1 MLYPVLPEH
10 SVFITMNKQPN
21 TYSMKH
27 SGNNF
32 LLSVFFA
39 MSLALCNSL
48 VSAQAPF
55 TVVFLGDSL
64 TEGYGLEQS
73 ESFPSLIENK
83 LSSDNLRHIR
93 VINAGISGSTSASGL
108 GRLQWY
114 IRSQPDLLVLSLG
127 ANDGL
132 RGLSV
137 AEMKANLSRTI
148 SFAQE
153 NDVKVILTGMQIPP
167 NYGPQYTQEFA
178 RVFPDLAEQYDIPL
192 MPFLLENVAA
202 ITELNQADGI
212 HPNAE
217 GTRIVADNLY
227 RFLRPYFPET

>member
-1 MLYPVLPEH
+1 MLYPMLPEH
-10 SVFITMNKQPN
+10 SVFIIMNKRLN
-21 TYSMKH
+21 SH
-27 SGNNF
+27 I
-32 LLSVFFA
+32 LIAALFA
-39 MSLALCNSL
+39 LAFAFNSSA
-48 VSAQAPF
+48 VSAQTPF

-64 TEGYGLEQS
+64 TEGYGLDES
-73 ESFPSLIENK
+73 ESYPSLIETK
-83 LSSDNLRHIR
+83 LSAENMSHIR
-93 VINAGISGSTSASGL
+93 VINAGVSGSTSASGL

-137 AEMKANLSRTI
+137 EEMKANLSNTI
-148 SFAQE
+148 TYALD
-153 NDVKVILTGMQIPP
+153 NDVDVILTGMQIPP
-167 NYGPQYTQEFA
+167 NYGPEYTQEFA
-178 RVFPDLAEQYDIPL
+178 SVFPDLAAQYGIPL

-212 HPNAE
+212 HPNVK

-227 RFLRPYFPET
+227 LFLRPYLPEA